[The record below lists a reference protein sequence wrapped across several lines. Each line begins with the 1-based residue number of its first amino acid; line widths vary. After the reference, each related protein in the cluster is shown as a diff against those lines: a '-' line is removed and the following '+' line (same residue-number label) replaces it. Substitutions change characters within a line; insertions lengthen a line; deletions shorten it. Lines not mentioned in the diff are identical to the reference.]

1 MSTAGFV
8 RRRVLV
14 TGASRGIGHAI
25 AKQYAVDGHDVIA
38 PPRSDLDLASASS
51 IEQYLTGHD
60 EGTVDILINNAAENQ
75 IYPLEALPLDAW
87 ERMIAVNLTAP
98 LLLMRAA
105 AASMARRGWGR
116 IVNIGSVYGLVG
128 RPGRAA
134 YSSTKA
140 ALNALTRTAALEYAE
155 TGVLVN
161 AVCPG
166 FVDTELTRSNNS
178 SEELESL
185 RQRVPM
191 RRFAA
196 PEEIAELVCF
206 LGSERNTYITGQV
219 IAIDGGL
226 LAG

>member
-1 MSTAGFV
+1 MTTQSFV
-8 RRRVLV
+8 RHTVLV
-14 TGASRGIGHAI
+14 TGGSRGIGQAI
-25 AKQYAVDGHDVIA
+25 ARRYAAEGHKVIA
-38 PPRSDLDLASASS
+38 PPRSDLDLASANS
-51 IEQYLTGHD
+51 IKRYLTGHAD
-60 EGTVDILINNAAENQ
+60 DRIDILINNAAENR

-98 LLLMRAA
+98 LLLIRAA
-105 AASMARRGWGR
+105 AASMARLGWGR

-155 TGVLVN
+155 SGVLVN

-166 FVDTELTRSNNS
+166 FVDTELTRTNNS
-178 SEELESL
+178 AEELESL
-185 RQRVPM
+185 RRRVPM

-196 PEEIAELVCF
+196 PEEIAELVYF
-206 LGSERNTYITGQV
+206 IGSERNTYITGQV